1 MGCKRAEN
9 YNPLEVM
16 TLLSCIENKPELAIS
31 NLGGTCKTLAD
42 IDKAWDQVAAEI
54 SSLRLG
60 VKRSGSDIK
69 RKWIDLKCRTKKKA
83 EAIEKEPN
91 KEGGQKLS
99 EVEKRVLSVL
109 RNLKTLESRL
119 EREHVVSN
127 EITPVIPNSTKEGTV
142 IYLASTESAQR
153 QDTVVEDIVIS
164 DVRSEKSANYPTP
177 QTDQNLVS
185 RPVSTSETSKRK
197 SLEEDEEDIQ
207 IIKLIKVQRE
217 LVQQMK
223 EKNHLQR
230 MKMMLKCMKQNVS
243 FTDLYDKCKK

>member
-142 IYLASTESAQR
+142 IYLASTES
-153 QDTVVEDIVIS
+153 
-164 DVRSEKSANYPTP
+164 VRSEKSANYPTP